1 MTTLNVNIRFRPLA
15 HCNSEA
21 KKDRSAT
28 AKGPLEAD
36 RLGIAESV
44 KAKPR
49 AVRLGF
55 ERADFGQIA
64 ALKSGVGD

>member
-1 MTTLNVNIRFRPLA
+1 VTKAITAAVMAILNVNIRFRPLA

-36 RLGIAESV
+36 RLWD
-44 KAKPR
+44 R
-49 AVRLGF
+49 
-55 ERADFGQIA
+55 
-64 ALKSGVGD
+64 